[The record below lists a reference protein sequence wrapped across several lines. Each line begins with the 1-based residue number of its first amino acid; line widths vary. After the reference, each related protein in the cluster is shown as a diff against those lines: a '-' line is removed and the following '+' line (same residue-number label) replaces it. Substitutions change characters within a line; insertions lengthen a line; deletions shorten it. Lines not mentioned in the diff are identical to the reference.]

1 MEVLMPQKKSRAYLN
16 RQKVLILQALTDAKF
31 RKQLQENPK
40 RALGAEKLTAEM
52 KKEIQL
58 VLAAVKG
65 INSQISALADELLC
79 ANGGG
84 CGIAAR

>member
-1 MEVLMPQKKSRAYLN
+1 MPAKKSRAYQN
-16 RQKVLILQALTDAKF
+16 RQKALILQALTDAKF
-31 RKQLQENPK
+31 RKLLQENPK
-40 RALGAEKLTAEM
+40 KALGTAKLTAEM
-52 KKEIQL
+52 KKEVQL

-84 CGIAAR
+84 CGIAAG

>member
-1 MEVLMPQKKSRAYLN
+1 MPGKKPRSYLK
-16 RQKVLILQALTDAKF
+16 RQKTLILQALTDPKF
-31 RKQLQENPK
+31 RKLLQENPK
-40 RALGAEKLTAEM
+40 EALGAKRLTADM

-84 CGIAAR
+84 GCGIA

>member
-1 MEVLMPQKKSRAYLN
+1 MPEKKSRSYLK
-16 RQKVLILQALTDAKF
+16 RQKELILQALTDPKF
-31 RKQLQENPK
+31 RKLLQENPK
-40 RALGAEKLTAEM
+40 EALGVKRLTSDM

-84 CGIAAR
+84 CGIAAG